1 MMADYALIKDGM
13 VQNVVVWDGEG
24 NLFEGF
30 DTYEIQDG
38 DIVGLGYSVT
48 GSAGK
53 YKFKAP
59 VVVVDPEELAGQNLA
74 TAQSEYDRASKN
86 ISDLND
92 QIADEDYSG
101 TTEEIVKKKQVTWT
115 SYRKSLRAYI
125 ANNDGSVSLPSSPE
139 V

>member
-1 MMADYALIKDGM
+1 MADYALIKDGT
-13 VQNVVVWDGEG
+13 VQNIVVWDGEG
-24 NLFEGF
+24 SLFEGF

-59 VVVVDPEELAGQNLA
+59 VVVVDPEELASQNLA

-86 ISDLND
+86 IADLND

-101 TTEEIVKKKQVTWT
+101 TSEEAVKKQQGIWT
-115 SYRKSLRAYI
+115 AYRKSLRAYM
-125 ANNDGSVSLPSSPE
+125 ATNDGSVALPSAPDA
-139 V
+139 